1 MKRGN
6 TQRRNL
12 IVLAHRRLEHILCLT
27 KDFKRSYVVIE
38 CENRV
43 CLKVVMRDVQEVVD
57 EGII

>member
-1 MKRGN
+1 M
-6 TQRRNL
+6 
-12 IVLAHRRLEHILCLT
+12 LAHRRLEHILCLT